1 MPDVGPSRGTRPRL
15 AVVHP
20 YWTLWEHTAG
30 PTFRADRLALARH
43 VAASLEDAFEIV
55 GVGDFASA
63 EEARLLAP
71 GYAAAGVDVVL
82 AIQTMAAPPA
92 YTLGLLD
99 ALPGL
104 PVVIWALHET
114 GLVEGSFD
122 HGGITTQGA
131 TVGAPMLSNILGRLG
146 RPFELVLGRLSD
158 EATVMRVRE
167 ALRLAATARRISRS
181 RLGRVGVP
189 LDGYLHVD
197 VDDDELRRGTG
208 IEVVRIAPDELVGR
222 YLAVDAARL
231 RALDA
236 EVRATWVFEGDVDG
250 EESLERSLRVALA
263 LEDMIADHRLD
274 AGAFNCHVPQ
284 FRFGEPIGIA
294 PCWALGRSTSAGVPW
309 SCTGDILTAVAMLV
323 TKRLGGAAVYHEIE
337 TIDYNTGEV
346 VIANSGEHDLAW
358 LAPGEPPRLRRNG
371 WFCGKDPHCG
381 VCAVLEPPAGPA
393 TLVAFT
399 PHPDARGG
407 FRLVAARGDLTKR
420 RFPETGTVN
429 GAFRFRDGTVEEA
442 WARWASAGVNHH
454 SSATPGDLSGD
465 VAAVARHLG
474 IEAVIV

>member
-1 MPDVGPSRGTRPRL
+1 MPGASAGGQALPRI

-30 PTFRADRLALARH
+30 PTFRADRLALACQ
-43 VAASLEDAFEIV
+43 VAASLDDAFEPV
-55 GVGDFASA
+55 GVNDFASA
-63 EEARLLAP
+63 VEAAALAP
-71 GYAAAGVDVVL
+71 AFAAAGAEVVL
-82 AIQTMAAPPA
+82 VLQTMAAPSA
-92 YTLGLLD
+92 FSLALLD
-99 ALPGL
+99 ALPGV

-114 GLVEGSFD
+114 GLVEGGFD

-131 TVGAPMLSNILGRLG
+131 TVGAPMLSNVLGRRG
-146 RPFELVLGRLSD
+146 RPFEMVLGRVSD
-158 EATVMRVRE
+158 GMTVARVRR
-167 ALRLAATARRISRS
+167 ALRLAAVARRISLA

-189 LDGYLHVD
+189 VDGYLHVD
-197 VDDDELRRGTG
+197 VDDDELRAGTG
-208 IEVVRIAPDELVGR
+208 IEVVRIEPDELVER
-222 YLAVDAARL
+222 YLAVSETRV

-236 EVRATWVFEGDVDG
+236 EVRAGWLFEEDLDTGG
-250 EESLERSLRVALA
+250 SLARSLRSALA
-263 LEDMIADHRLD
+263 LEDLVAHHRLD

-309 SCTGDILTAVAMLV
+309 TCTGDVLTAVAMLA

-337 TIDYNTGEV
+337 AIDYETGEV

-358 LAPGEPPRLRRNG
+358 LAPGERPRLRRNG

-399 PHPDARGG
+399 PHPDARRG
-407 FRLVAARGDLTKR
+407 FRFVAARGALTAR

-429 GAFRFRDGTVEEA
+429 GAFRFGDGPVEEA
-442 WARWASAGVNHH
+442 WARWANAGVNHH
-454 SSATPGDLSGD
+454 SSATPGDISED
-465 VAAVARHLG
+465 VSAVARHLG
-474 IEAVIV
+474 IEAVVL

>member
-1 MPDVGPSRGTRPRL
+1 
-15 AVVHP
+15 
-20 YWTLWEHTAG
+20 
-30 PTFRADRLALARH
+30 
-43 VAASLEDAFEIV
+43 
-55 GVGDFASA
+55 VGDYLSVA
-63 EEARLLAP
+63 EAAALAP
-71 GYAAAGVDVVL
+71 GYAAAGVDAVL
-82 AIQTMAAPPA
+82 VLQTMAAPPA

-99 ALPGL
+99 ALPGV

-114 GLVEGSFD
+114 GLVAGSFD

-158 EATVMRVRE
+158 AATVGRVRE

-208 IEVVRIAPDELVGR
+208 IEVVRIAPDELVDR
-222 YLAVDAARL
+222 YRAVDAARV
-231 RALDA
+231 RTLDA
-236 EVRATWVFEGDVDG
+236 EVRASWVLEGDVDDG
-250 EESLERSLRVALA
+250 ESLARSLRTALA
-263 LEDMIADHRLD
+263 LEDLVADHRLD
-274 AGAFNCHVPQ
+274 VGAFNCHVPQ

-309 SCTGDILTAVAMLV
+309 SCTGDILTSVAMLV

-337 TIDYNTGEV
+337 AIDYTTGEV

-358 LAPGEPPRLRRNG
+358 LAPGESPRLRKNG

-399 PHPDARGG
+399 PHPDAKGG
-407 FRLVAARGDLTKR
+407 FRLVAARGDLTAR

>member
-1 MPDVGPSRGTRPRL
+1 MTGSPGAENRPRI

-30 PTFRADRLALARH
+30 PTFRADRLALARR
-43 VAASLEDAFEIV
+43 VAASLEDVFLPV
-55 GVGDFASA
+55 GVGDYASA
-63 EEARLLAP
+63 AEAAALAP
-71 GYAAAGVDVVL
+71 SFAGADAEVVL
-82 AIQTMAAPPA
+82 VLQTMAAPPA
-92 YTLGLLD
+92 YTLALLD
-99 ALPGL
+99 ALPGV
-104 PVVIWALHET
+104 PVVIWALHES

-131 TVGAPMLSNILGRLG
+131 TVGAPMLSNILGRRG
-146 RPFELVLGRLSD
+146 RPFEMVLGRLADD
-158 EATVMRVRE
+158 ETVGRVRR

-197 VDDDELRRGTG
+197 VGDDELRAGTG
-208 IEVVRIAPDELVGR
+208 IEIVRISPDEVVDR
-222 YLAVDAARL
+222 YRAVDEARV

-236 EVRATWVFEGDVDG
+236 EVRATWTFEEDVDVG
-250 EESLERSLRVALA
+250 ESLARSLRAAVA
-263 LEDMIADHRLD
+263 LEDLVADHRLD

-309 SCTGDILTAVAMLV
+309 TCTGDVLTAVAMLT

-337 TIDYNTGEV
+337 AIDYATGEV

-358 LAPGEPPRLRRNG
+358 LAPGETPRLRRNG

-381 VCAVLEPPAGPA
+381 VCAVLEPAAGPA
-393 TLVAFT
+393 TLVGFT

-407 FRLVAARGDLTKR
+407 FRLVAARGDLTER
-420 RFPETGTVN
+420 RFPVTGTVN

-454 SSATPGDLSGD
+454 SSATPGDLADD
-465 VAAVARHLG
+465 VAIVARHLG

>member
-1 MPDVGPSRGTRPRL
+1 MPPASPRV

-30 PTFRADRLALARH
+30 PTFRADRLELARR
-43 VAASLEDAFEIV
+43 VATALGDGLDIV
-55 GVGDFASA
+55 GVADFASA
-63 EEARLLAP
+63 DEAVALAP
-71 GYAAAGVDVVL
+71 GYLHAGIDALLVV
-82 AIQTMAAPPA
+82 QTMAAPPA
-92 YTLGLLD
+92 Y
-99 ALPGL
+99 ALHL
-104 PVVIWALHET
+104 IEALADVPVVVWALHET

-131 TVGAPMLSNILGRLG
+131 TVGAPMLSNILGRHG
-146 RPFELVLGRLSD
+146 RPFELLLGRLAD
-158 EATVMRVRE
+158 EGTLARVRD
-167 ALRLAATARRISRS
+167 ALRLAAVARGIRRS
-181 RLGRVGVP
+181 RIGRVGAP

-197 VDDDELRRGTG
+197 VGDDELRAGTG
-208 IEVVRIAPDELVGR
+208 IEVVRIRPDELVER
-222 YLAVDAARL
+222 YRAVDGARVA
-231 RALDA
+231 ALDA
-236 EVRATWVFEGDVDG
+236 EVRAEWAFEEDVDDG
-250 EESLERSLRVALA
+250 ESLERSLRAAVA
-263 LEDMIADHRLD
+263 LEDLVVDHALD

-284 FRFGEPIGIA
+284 FRFGEPMGIA

-309 SCTGDILTAVAMLV
+309 TCTGDLLTSVAMLV

-337 TIDYNTGEV
+337 AIDYDTGEV

-358 LAPGEPPRLRRNG
+358 LAPGERPRLRRNG

-381 VCAVLEPPAGPA
+381 VCAVLEPAPGPA
-393 TLVAFT
+393 TLVGFT

-407 FRLVAARGDLTKR
+407 FRLVAARGELTER

-429 GAFRFRDGTVEEA
+429 GAFRFRDGPVEQA
-442 WARWASAGVNHH
+442 WARWANAGVNHH

-465 VAAVARHLG
+465 VATVARHLG